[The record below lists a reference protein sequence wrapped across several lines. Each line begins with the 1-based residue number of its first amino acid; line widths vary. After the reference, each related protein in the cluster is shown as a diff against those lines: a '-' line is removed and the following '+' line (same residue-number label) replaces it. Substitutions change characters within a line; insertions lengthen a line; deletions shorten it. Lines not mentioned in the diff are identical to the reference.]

1 MDRGVIRRKLAG
13 GGGNPTAVL
22 GTGAEKHWPL
32 ALARAARDMFG
43 LALDLEEVRGRR
55 ISLAELL
62 EVAPDR
68 AMICLLEGPK
78 GGLGVL
84 MLAPE
89 VLAGLIEAQT
99 LGRVSDQP
107 VTPRKPTRTDAAMVA
122 EFLDS
127 TMAGLEEALLTD
139 EDLTWTDGFR
149 YAGWLDELR
158 PLGLMLEDA
167 PFKTLTGR
175 MQLGGGQKS
184 GVAVLAL
191 PAEGHGRRPHRVQ
204 QLTAVREPAA
214 DMVFKAAIAEQIMAA
229 DAVLRAV
236 LSRVTLP
243 LAEVMGLKA
252 GDVLPL
258 PNAAI
263 DRLEVQGLD
272 GRRVATAKLGQQ
284 RGMRAI
290 RLQVGAGGGGI
301 DAAATVAIGATVT
314 QNPAVSGHANQPPA
328 VAGDSSGLARTGT

>member
-13 GGGNPTAVL
+13 GGGNPAAVL

-32 ALARAARDMFG
+32 ALARSARDMFG

-62 EVAPDR
+62 EVAPER
-68 AMICLLEGPK
+68 AMICLLEGPQ

-84 MLAPE
+84 LLAPE

-99 LGRVSDQP
+99 LGRVTDQP
-107 VTPRKPTRTDAAMVA
+107 VIPRKPTRTDAAMVA

-127 TMAGLEEALLTD
+127 AMFGLEEALLTD
-139 EDLTWTDGFR
+139 EDLIWTDGFR

-167 PFKTLTGR
+167 PFKTLTGTMR
-175 MQLGGGQKS
+175 LGGGQKS
-184 GVAVLAL
+184 GAAVLAL
-191 PAEGHGRRPHRVQ
+191 PAEGHGRRPHRVP

-214 DMVFKAAIAEQIMAA
+214 EMVFKAAIAEQIMAA
-229 DAVLRAV
+229 DAVLHAV
-236 LSRVTLP
+236 LSRVSLP
-243 LAEVMGLKA
+243 LAEVMALKA

-263 DRLEVQGLD
+263 DRLEVLGLD
-272 GRRVATAKLGQQ
+272 GGRVSTAKLGQQ

-290 RLQVGAGGGGI
+290 RLQGGEGSGGI
-301 DAAATVAIGATVT
+301 DVPAASNPGAPVV
-314 QNPAVSGHANQPPA
+314 QHPA
-328 VAGDSSGLARTGT
+328 VAGQASPAHPQTGEGTGLARTGT